1 MVIVLLLRI
10 RVGKR
15 WGLGTIRSDTFRQM
29 ETFPRK
35 KEQKPGWWLGGWMG
49 EGGVKGGGST
59 RVTLLVRVAR
69 LWRHGICRLHTNVNI
84 PTRILQLNSH
94 FIQESQF

>member
-29 ETFPRK
+29 ETFPEK
-35 KEQKPGWWLGGWMG
+35 KEQKPG
-49 EGGVKGGGST
+49 
-59 RVTLLVRVAR
+59 R
-69 LWRHGICRLHTNVNI
+69 LWVRRRGVD
-84 PTRILQLNSH
+84 
-94 FIQESQF
+94 